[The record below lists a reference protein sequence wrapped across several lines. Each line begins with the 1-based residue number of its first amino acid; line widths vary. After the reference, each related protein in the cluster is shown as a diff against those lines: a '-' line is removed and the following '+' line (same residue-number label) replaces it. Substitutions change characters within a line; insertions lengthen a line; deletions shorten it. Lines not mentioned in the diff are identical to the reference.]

1 MVIQTDIAD
10 YTYGSGHAGDQEF
23 RNSLNVKKIA
33 IVVTFKSSNQVER
46 PMAINVGEMMSK
58 TLETIQEKTS
68 VQEAAKKMRE
78 KDVSSLVPT
87 LRCLVGVVYRNSETI
102 FLVLWLLLIVTYY

>member
-1 MVIQTDIAD
+1 
-10 YTYGSGHAGDQEF
+10 
-23 RNSLNVKKIA
+23 
-33 IVVTFKSSNQVER
+33 
-46 PMAINVGEMMSK
+46 
-58 TLETIQEKTS
+58 LETIQEKTS